1 MTWFATAA
9 AFLRRRIL
17 PIIVAILAIAIP
29 WVWAVRERNRRRVA
43 EEQARIAGSLPDIEG
58 DTLRRQAAAVTK
70 LQRELSAARQDR
82 DEATAERAMMERELM
97 RRRGEIDAAGDDVDA
112 LAALGNESF
121 GHDTD
126 TDRKAEE

>member
-1 MTWFATAA
+1 MTWLATAA
-9 AFLRRRIL
+9 DFLRRRIL
-17 PIIVAILAIAIP
+17 TIIVAVLAVAVP
-29 WVWAVRERNRRRVA
+29 WVWAIRERNRRRVA
-43 EEQARIAGSLPDIEG
+43 EEQARIAGSLRDIER
-58 DTLRRQAAAVTK
+58 DTLRRQVDAVTE

-121 GHDTD
+121 GRTTPTD
-126 TDRKAEE
+126 